1 MNNVLFD
8 SYPIVVSQELAGL
21 LTSLDKNKRK
31 QPRLSE
37 AAVLQQIH
45 YWIQKKINYH
55 DGRYW
60 VYNSLKDWTKQFTW
74 ITTEA
79 TMKKQLDWLEGLGI
93 IVTGNYNKMKMDRT
107 KWYSIDYDRLKTLY
121 DAFYYAN
128 KMDLLNI
135 DKCNLLSLANAN
147 DKDNNTNTKDYPKTT
162 PKTTKEDILS
172 GKPDGIPYSE
182 IVDYLNQKTGKKFK
196 ATTDKTKRLIKARF
210 NEGFVL
216 EEFKQVIDN
225 KTADWL
231 HNPKYVKYL
240 RPETLFGPHFE
251 GYLQSR
257 PTKQQQGGGGING
270 VYF

>member
-79 TMKKQLDWLEGLGI
+79 TMKKQLDWLEGQGI

-107 KWYSIDYDRLKTLY
+107 KWYSIDYDRLKSLY

-147 DKDNNTNTKDYPKTT
+147 DKDNNTNTKDYTKTT

-172 GKPDGIPYSE
+172 GKPDDIPYSE
-182 IVDYLNQKTGKKFK
+182 IVEYLNLKTGKKFK
-196 ATTDKTKRLIKARF
+196 ATTGKTKRLIKARF
-210 NEGFVL
+210 NEGATL
-216 EEFKQVIDN
+216 EEFKQAIDN
-225 KTADWL
+225 KTAEWL
-231 HNPKYVKYL
+231 HDPKMVKFL
-240 RPETLFGPHFE
+240 RPETLFGAHFE
-251 GYLQSR
+251 GYLNS
-257 PTKQQQGGGGING
+257 KSAKQQGGGGING

>member
-45 YWIQKKINYH
+45 YWIQKKMNYH

-107 KWYSIDYDRLKTLY
+107 KWYSIDYDRLKALY

-135 DKCNLLSLANAN
+135 DKCNLLSLADAN
-147 DKDNNTNTKDYPKTT
+147 DKDNKTNTKDYTENTT
-162 PKTTKEDILS
+162 KTTKEDILS

-210 NEGFVL
+210 NEGFEVTD
-216 EEFKQVIDN
+216 FKQVVDN
-225 KTADWL
+225 QTQAWL
-231 HNPKYVKYL
+231 NSPKWSKYL
-240 RPETLFGPHFE
+240 RPETLFGPKFE
-251 GYLQSR
+251 SYLNAR
-257 PTKQQQGGGGING
+257 PTKQQGGGING